1 MDDPLESNSF
11 PVGSR
16 RVPFLRATPSTKPSD
31 HHRTS
36 SPTLST
42 AEAQQAQRPPHSC
55 DVGMKMRVGTLDGKR
70 ADYKGV
76 PNVLVSPCFL
86 SFRPSNGQVN
96 RPSKPLSSGRQVKKT
111 CQQ

>member
-55 DVGMKMRVGTLDGKR
+55 DVGMKMRVGTLDGNERTTKVCR
-70 ADYKGV
+70 TFLLAR
-76 PNVLVSPCFL
+76 VSYHL
-86 SFRPSNGQVN
+86 D
-96 RPSKPLSSGRQVKKT
+96 RQMAK
-111 CQQ
+111 

>member
-55 DVGMKMRVGTLDGKR
+55 DVGMKMRVGTLDGNERTTKVCQTFLLAR
-70 ADYKGV
+70 
-76 PNVLVSPCFL
+76 VSYHL
-86 SFRPSNGQVN
+86 D
-96 RPSKPLSSGRQVKKT
+96 RQMAK
-111 CQQ
+111 